1 MPAPAAQTLLGLRVL
16 IGELARI
23 PLDAEW
29 IAKQLLEGMPLAW
42 AVDRIERDVLVL
54 EDAGHV
60 TTWAQDG
67 REWLALPRSG
77 PDAPRPAPAPPA
89 ASSAA
94 PSTGPI
100 FIGLGEK
107 ERERE
112 STSARERARARA
124 DAENLALAARRE
136 LEYSKPRPRKPPR
149 RPRILDAPPRGC
161 RDHPDGVVDE
171 ECGPCGTAA
180 DIRKT
185 WLANEKYLEE
195 LVLFE
200 EARELEWEGLGDDT
214 F

>member
-1 MPAPAAQTLLGLRVL
+1 ML
-16 IGELARI
+16 IGTQPRI

-29 IAKQLLEGMPLAW
+29 IAKQLLEGMPLGW
-42 AVDRIERDVLVL
+42 AIDRIERDVLVL
-54 EDAGHV
+54 EDAGYV
-60 TTWAQDG
+60 VTWAQDG

-77 PDAPRPAPAPPA
+77 HNALHAALASPI
-89 ASSAA
+89 ASSIA

-107 ERERE
+107 EREGE

-124 DAENLALAARRE
+124 DAENRDLAAHRE

-149 RPRILDAPPRGC
+149 RPRILNAPPRGC
-161 RDHPDGVVDE
+161 RDHPDGVIDE

-185 WLANEKYLEE
+185 WLANEKYMEE